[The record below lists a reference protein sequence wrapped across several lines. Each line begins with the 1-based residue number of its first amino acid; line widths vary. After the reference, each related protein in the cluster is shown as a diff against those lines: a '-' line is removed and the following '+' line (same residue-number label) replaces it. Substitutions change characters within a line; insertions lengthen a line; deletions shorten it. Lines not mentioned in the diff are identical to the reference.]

1 MGTATINVIV
11 SRSHHIPRTALLPN
25 DNCAKGYGGEQ
36 ISLAIQSKVTNH
48 FSQAGYAM
56 IQTNKTH
63 VGGFVRQYGNLS
75 FSRILQAGHEGELRI
90 ECFDPDM

>member
-36 ISLAIQSKVTNH
+36 ISLAIQSKVTNN

-90 ECFDPDM
+90 ECFDPDR